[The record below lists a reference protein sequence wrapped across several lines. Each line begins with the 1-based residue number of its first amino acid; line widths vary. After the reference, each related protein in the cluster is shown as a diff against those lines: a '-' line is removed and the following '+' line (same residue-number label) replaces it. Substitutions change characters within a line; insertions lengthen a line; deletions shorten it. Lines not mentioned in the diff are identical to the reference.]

1 MTEQQRSDNARN
13 AVMARWKRARAP
25 PGQAIINGAML
36 TSGSAMLKRRDAN
49 LERKV
54 RVPIPPDGKLVDGV
68 EVPVLEST
76 ERWSEV
82 KLEDGSVL
90 RVKPVILSAV
100 RIPGQY
106 DPEGNPMYALKANN
120 AMMIAEAPEH
130 LKRQSMEGQ
139 KKAN

>member
-1 MTEQQRSDNARN
+1 
-13 AVMARWKRARAP
+13 
-25 PGQAIINGAML
+25 
-36 TSGSAMLKRRDAN
+36 

-54 RVPIPPDGKLVDGV
+54 KVPIPPDGNLVDGL

-90 RVKPVILSAV
+90 RVKPSILSAIRV
-100 RIPGQY
+100 PGQY
-106 DPEGNPMYALKANN
+106 DQEGNPMYALKATNT
-120 AMMIAEAPEH
+120 MMIAEAPEH
-130 LKRQSMEGQ
+130 LKRQSIEGQ

>member
-1 MTEQQRSDNARN
+1 MERN
-13 AVMARWKRARAP
+13 AK
-25 PGQAIINGAML
+25 
-36 TSGSAMLKRRDAN
+36 
-49 LERKV
+49 
-54 RVPIPPDGKLVDGV
+54 IPMPDGKLVDGV

-90 RVKPVILSAV
+90 RVKPSILSAV

-106 DPEGNPMYALKANN
+106 DPEGNPMYALKATNV
-120 AMMIAEAPEH
+120 MMIAEAPAH